1 MKLICKEC
9 GKEYES
15 GRSSRQFC
23 SKKCSIDNRKK
34 DPEYIKKLS
43 CKKRNKHEPDI
54 ACICKHCNKVF
65 LGQANRQFCS
75 ISCAFKYKASLVE
88 KITVSCKN
96 CGKDISHVPSLSR
109 TFCSNKCSANYKA
122 KDPVFIQT
130 LSNACSKRSKDP
142 EYLEKLSAA
151 HTAKWADPEF
161 REKMSVIM
169 QSDEWNDKVEKNSKR
184 FKDYVLPSGKIV
196 RIQGY
201 EGLALD
207 KLLKDFDETDL
218 CIQRKEI
225 EDEIGKITYNYN
237 GNEHMYVS
245 DIYIKSLNKIIEV
258 KSTWTYK
265 SQFELNKLKEQA
277 CIAAGLEFEFMIL

>member
-1 MKLICKEC
+1 MKLVCKEC

-43 CKKRNKHEPDI
+43 KKKTKKETTVVKCKYCGELFNAYGKRK
-54 ACICKHCNKVF
+54 
-65 LGQANRQFCS
+65 FCS
-75 ISCAFKYKASLVE
+75 LECSNKYKASLVE
-88 KITVSCKN
+88 KITVACKY
-96 CGKDISHVPSLSR
+96 CGNTFERLPCSNK
-109 TFCSNKCSANYKA
+109 TFCSNICVVRYNANNPAYKQ
-122 KDPVFIQT
+122 K
-130 LSNACSKRSKDP
+130 LRNAFVIRSKDP

-161 REKMSVIM
+161 RKKMTSIM

-184 FKDYVLPSGKIV
+184 FKDYILPSGKIV

-218 CIQRKEI
+218 LIQRKEI
-225 EDEIGKITYNYN
+225 ENEIGKIIYKYNDI
-237 GNEHMYVS
+237 EHQYIP
-245 DIYIKSLNKIIEV
+245 DIYIKSLHKIIEV
-258 KSTWTYK
+258 KSSWTYK
-265 SQFELNKLKEQA
+265 SQLELNKLKEQS
-277 CIAAGLEFEFMIL
+277 CIDAGLNFEFMIL